1 MKPFLTLICSSVSFY
16 QMALRYHIFPPK
28 ITQNVSLQVEMR
40 KTSCGQLTS
49 PQSLTL
55 TTHTRQ
61 GELGPSGSWELN
73 LCVEREV
80 GGVHVPTCVC
90 ICPHVCVKMQSL
102 LLPALSYVG
111 SHSSS
116 NMASVEVKMLSEFIP
131 WRAPT
136 S

>member
-1 MKPFLTLICSSVSFY
+1 MFKVDENISCILILWVY
-16 QMALRYHIFPPK
+16 I
-28 ITQNVSLQVEMR
+28 
-40 KTSCGQLTS
+40 
-49 PQSLTL
+49 
-55 TTHTRQ
+55 
-61 GELGPSGSWELN
+61 
-73 LCVEREV
+73 
-80 GGVHVPTCVC
+80 GVCPYVCAHMYMPTCVC